1 MILATLFPLLSKR
14 GLSAAF
20 LLAVA
25 AFVPAGHAALTGYL
39 KIPDIPGE
47 SQRAEH
53 EDEIDIH
60 GISWGVE
67 AQAADDGSGRTRARA
82 EVSAITL
89 KKYYDASSPYLFLSA
104 AQGKSFDEITITFTR
119 SNPDSGSFPYLTITL
134 SNCVVTNYQ
143 VTGGTSVD
151 DKQSEEVGLSFET
164 INIKYVIQ
172 ADDHSAGDEHEIEY
186 DVAAGV

>member
-1 MILATLFPLLSKR
+1 M
-14 GLSAAF
+14 AAF

-25 AFVPAGHAALTGYL
+25 AFVPASHAALTGYL

-60 GISWGVE
+60 GISWGVQ

-104 AQGKSFDEITITFTR
+104 AQGKSFDEITITFIR

-164 INIKYVIQ
+164 INIKYVVQ

-186 DVAAGV
+186 DIAAGV